1 MIEYNKI
8 LLRYGELTLK
18 GDNKKDFIRA
28 LKQNLLAYFS
38 KEEIKVEY
46 DRAFINY
53 SKENLEKI
61 NYIFG
66 LSSYSNVIETSTSL
80 EDIQKVISK
89 LLDKKAFNS
98 FAINSRRHNKNYPM
112 TSLEL
117 NIHFGNFVSELFP
130 KATVKLENPDICINI
145 EIKDKFAYIFI
156 DKIEALGGMPL
167 APAGSC
173 LHLIS
178 GGFDSP
184 VAAYLLQKK
193 GLKVSFLN
201 FITPPHTDFKTINKI
216 KDIVSHLTKYQ
227 CTSTLYQINFTK
239 IMNLLS
245 LTSEPKYRIT
255 LMRRSFFRIA
265 NAIAKK
271 NKMLALSTG
280 ESLAQ
285 VASQTVESM
294 STISKVTDLLIYRP
308 LLTYDKNEIINIA
321 KQIKTHDISI
331 QKACESCELF
341 APKNPTTK
349 PNLLK
354 VIELEKELGALEE
367 FEKEA
372 IEKVEI
378 IKFKI

>member
-1 MIEYNKI
+1 
-8 LLRYGELTLK
+8 
-18 GDNKKDFIRA
+18 
-28 LKQNLLAYFS
+28 
-38 KEEIKVEY
+38 
-46 DRAFINY
+46 
-53 SKENLEKI
+53 
-61 NYIFG
+61 
-66 LSSYSNVIETSTSL
+66 
-80 EDIQKVISK
+80 
-89 LLDKKAFNS
+89 
-98 FAINSRRHNKNYPM
+98 
-112 TSLEL
+112 
-117 NIHFGNFVSELFP
+117 
-130 KATVKLENPDICINI
+130 
-145 EIKDKFAYIFI
+145 
-156 DKIEALGGMPL
+156 
-167 APAGSC
+167 
-173 LHLIS
+173 
-178 GGFDSP
+178 
-184 VAAYLLQKK
+184 
-193 GLKVSFLN
+193 
-201 FITPPHTDFKTINKI
+201 
-216 KDIVSHLTKYQ
+216 
-227 CTSTLYQINFTK
+227 
-239 IMNLLS
+239 MNLFS

-354 VIELEKELGALEE
+354 VIELEKELGALGE